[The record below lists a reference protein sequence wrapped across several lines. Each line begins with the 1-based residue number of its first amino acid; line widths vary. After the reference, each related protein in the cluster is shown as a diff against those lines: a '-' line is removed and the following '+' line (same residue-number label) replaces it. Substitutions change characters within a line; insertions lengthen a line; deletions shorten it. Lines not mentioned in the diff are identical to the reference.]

1 MATGCTIGSL
11 LAVSSFELSGQAKEL
26 LDEVYACGAVLTG
39 RRTAELMDH
48 WGGDV
53 HGGVPIFVPSHRPPG
68 PAARWSYPLVT
79 YVTAG
84 IESAMAQAKAAA
96 GDRNVHLQGGY
107 TAQRALEAGVLVEHR
122 HLARSPPC
130 KASPRESRDRR
141 GLRVGCS
148 RS

>member
-1 MATGCTIGSL
+1 MCRSGDGHRLHDWFAPGGEF
-11 LAVSSFELSGQAKEL
+11 VELSGPAKEL

-79 YVTAG
+79 YVTDG
-84 IESAMAQAKAAA
+84 IESCDGSGEGQTSLK
-96 GDRNVHLQGGY
+96 
-107 TAQRALEAGVLVEHR
+107 
-122 HLARSPPC
+122 RSDG
-130 KASPRESRDRR
+130 R
-141 GLRVGCS
+141 
-148 RS
+148 